1 MDWLQDPLEQLQW
14 GVLHWAATLFWNID
28 RLILMGA
35 VLIHTIRKWITQPSG
50 IINMVT
56 TYLLQDEGSASLKT
70 YIAGAILL
78 ALLLAS
84 FVFILRPLI
93 GSDHNPVDLRK
104 VFLWLAVGGYLF
116 SSGPAFFSDMEQFRA
131 QLSSSAYQVA
141 SSVNSNVGG
150 GGGGGGE
157 GQGYNNTQGEV
168 PVGSSEPFSPTVQL
182 FPNTTHIY
190 NNNTQPEYTGVDVA
204 AAYLFA
210 TQQDVNGTVNG
221 GTGLPEAFENQYFT
235 NNDTRPWPSNF
246 DEPQRQAALS
256 NALTGVVRI
265 STGVVP
271 STFAIQQAI
280 IFLALAIAAAVLI
293 FSLPISLVFAFFTAT
308 EVIALSV
315 VRAYVSLLIKTY
327 VVAMI
332 LAIFM
337 GFLKFWAD
345 SQNWVAFLGMSLLI
359 LFFSWQLAHLAVQT
373 ITQSL
378 NVVTQAIGE
387 ATGTHMAY
395 FDPIKMAGQTVGQA
409 TGLAT
414 TVGIAAAT
422 GGAGMAAGSLISGIG
437 GMGIP
442 GMKGMQTLGY
452 GLTMDAVRN
461 RRAGQRAE
469 EEPDRSNQ
477 GEASAA
483 GASGT
488 SGEPGAGAPGTTGA
502 AGAAKSDQPPAS
514 PQQQQRVTTY
524 LEDKGIQPIVPVQ
537 STVSSSSTGVTETSE
552 PPSPPLP
559 QSAAS
564 TLLPGT
570 IPSPSNGSK
579 HTGAASNATSA
590 ALMSIPATVQSGAS
604 TVDSKGSDKSKYD
617 TPTFLR
623 VRPVATT
630 GKHSKDASNSTTMG
644 SALAALMKA
653 EGRGELPAA
662 LQSLPRPAQ
671 TALTGIASRGHQRH
685 QHYQPREVAA
695 IADAARTVSSVMQY
709 QNIPPSTVPS
719 YFLGSDGRVDLN
731 SRGVR
736 DTLEQAGM
744 SSWAYSEDPQQRA
757 DLAHIIGVGLQL
769 ERTYNA
775 VDIRAAI
782 GQAVAE
788 GGTADTAADLLDMSP
803 SAWGG
808 RYGSIQSV
816 ITQSPAYGLNSA
828 GDVQSFISLTQDLT
842 KQHSIEELAEGQVAG
857 LSAEQQALL
866 DRVRTRSQEIALEG
880 SSANMDGSS
889 VGAATLSL
897 QSYLRDVRSVPAHL
911 TAHVV
916 PVAPIAPVVPSIS
929 ASPPSSSPTTSKE
942 ETTS

>member
-14 GVLHWAATLFWNID
+14 GVLHWVATLFWNID

-141 SSVNSNVGG
+141 SSVNGNVGG
-150 GGGGGGE
+150 GGGG

-168 PVGSSEPFSPTVQL
+168 PVGGSEPFSPTVQL

-190 NNNTQPEYTGVDVA
+190 NNSRQPEYTGVDVA

-210 TQQDVNGTVNG
+210 TQEDVNGTVNG

-246 DEPQRQAALS
+246 DDTQRQAALS

-271 STFAIQQAI
+271 STFAIQQAL

-315 VRAYVSLLIKTY
+315 VRAYVSLLVKTY

-387 ATGTHMAY
+387 ATGTQMAY

-409 TGLAT
+409 AGLAA

-469 EEPDRSNQ
+469 EELERSNQ
-477 GEASAA
+477 GEAAA
-483 GASGT
+483 EEGGAPGAP
-488 SGEPGAGAPGTTGA
+488 GAPGALGAGALTGPGTTVA
-502 AGAAKSDQPPAS
+502 ARSTQPLAAPSLPS
-514 PQQQQRVTTY
+514 PLAAPSLPSPLAATSV
-524 LEDKGIQPIVPVQ
+524 L
-537 STVSSSSTGVTETSE
+537 STHSSGTPSSSS
-552 PPSPPLP
+552 
-559 QSAAS
+559 
-564 TLLPGT
+564 
-570 IPSPSNGSK
+570 NGSR
-579 HTGAASNATSA
+579 HTGAPNNSAKTASMAMPVPVSVQDG
-590 ALMSIPATVQSGAS
+590 AL
-604 TVDSKGSDKSKYD
+604 TVDGNGKGKDKSKHD
-617 TPTFLR
+617 SPTLLR
-623 VRPVATT
+623 VRPAATP
-630 GKHSKDASNSTTMG
+630 GKHGKDASNSTTMG
-644 SALAALMKA
+644 FALAALMKSD
-653 EGRGELPAA
+653 GRGELPAA
-662 LQSLPRPAQ
+662 LQTLPRAAQ
-671 TALTGIASRGHQRH
+671 TALTGIASRGHSRH
-685 QHYQPREVAA
+685 QPREVAA
-695 IADAARTVSSVMQY
+695 IADATRTVSSVMQY
-709 QNIPPSTVPS
+709 QNIPPTTVPS
-719 YFLGSDGRVDLN
+719 YFLGPDGRVDLN
-731 SRGVR
+731 SKGVR
-736 DTLEQAGM
+736 DTLEQAGL
-744 SSWAYSEDPQQRA
+744 SSWANSEDPQQRA

-775 VDIRAAI
+775 GDIQAAI

-788 GGTADTAADLLDMSP
+788 GGTADTAADVLEMSP

-828 GDVQSFISLTQDLT
+828 GDVQSFIALVQQQAQ
-842 KQHSIEELAEGQVAG
+842 QHSIEELGEGQVSG
-857 LSAEQQALL
+857 LSVEQQALL
-866 DRVRTRSQEIALEG
+866 DRVRTRAQEIAVE
-880 SSANMDGSS
+880 AR
-889 VGAATLSL
+889 VGVHGAEDTIGTSL
-897 QSYLRDVRSVPAHL
+897 HGYLRDVRSVPARL
-911 TAHVV
+911 TASAV
-916 PVAPIAPVVPSIS
+916 PVAPMVPMVPIVPIVPSVP
-929 ASPPSSSPTTSKE
+929 APLSPATPAKSKE